1 MEQFYIHDAIRNLY
15 PNVVTIKGEE
25 SFDEN
30 DNLIETDMNA
40 VLIEAER
47 LSNIKPVSL
56 EDLIKAQQSII
67 QELSAK
73 VSALE
78 NKS

>member
-1 MEQFYIHDAIRNLY
+1 METFYIHNAIRKLY
-15 PNVVTIKGEE
+15 PNVITIRDNE

-30 DNLIETDMNA
+30 NNLVNIDMNA
-40 VLIEAER
+40 VTIEAER
-47 LSNIKPVSL
+47 LSNIKPVSF
-56 EDLIKAQQSII
+56 EDMIKAQQALI